1 MKIKN
6 YHLTSIKIATI
17 EKIET
22 NKQSKKKPQKITSV
36 VKDMEKLAVLSNA
49 GRNVKQCSCYGK
61 QYGSYWKIKNRIT
74 I

>member
-22 NKQSKKKPQKITSV
+22 NKQSKKNPRK
-36 VKDMEKLAVLSNA
+36 
-49 GRNVKQCSCYGK
+49 
-61 QYGSYWKIKNRIT
+61 
-74 I
+74 